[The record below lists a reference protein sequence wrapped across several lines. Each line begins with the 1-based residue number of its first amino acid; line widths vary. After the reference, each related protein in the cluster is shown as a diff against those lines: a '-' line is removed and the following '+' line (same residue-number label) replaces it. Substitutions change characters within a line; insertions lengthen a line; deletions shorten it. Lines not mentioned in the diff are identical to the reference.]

1 MHANE
6 PWPIG
11 QNRTIRPASRERVV
25 KIAVIVQPSPS
36 SFMSRALEILDE
48 VFGYPAFRGQQGEI
62 VEHVAGGGDCLVL
75 MPTGGGKSLCY
86 QIPAL
91 LRREAG
97 QGAGIVV
104 SPLIALM
111 QDQVAA
117 LSEVGV
123 RAAYLNSTLSGA
135 EAAATERALREGE
148 IDLLYVAPERLMTG
162 RFLDLLERAKI
173 GLFAIDEAH
182 CVSQW
187 GHDFRPEYIQL
198 SVLHERFPSVPR
210 IALTATAD
218 AITRD
223 EIIHR
228 LALDDARVFVSS
240 FDRPNIRYR
249 IVEKDNARSQLLD
262 FIRAEHT
269 NGDGTTDAGVVYCL
283 SRRKVEE
290 TAEWLKAQGVRA
302 LPYHAGMEFEVRQ
315 KHQEM
320 FQREEGIVM
329 CATIAFGMGI
339 DKPDV
344 RFVAHLDLPKSVEG
358 YYQETG
364 RAGRDGMPANAWMA
378 YGLGDVVQQR
388 KMIDESDADDAHKR
402 VQTSKLDALLGLCET
417 ISCRRVRLLNYFGEE
432 SKPCGNCDTCLEPPA
447 SWDATREAQMA
458 LSCVFRAQRA
468 SGFNFG
474 SSHLIEIL
482 RGGRTE
488 KVLQRGHDQL
498 TTFGIGAS
506 LSEPEW
512 RAIFRQLVAY
522 GYLAVDHGGFGALVL
537 TEAAKPVLKNEEKVT
552 LRRYVKPQR
561 TRQSSG
567 RSGTRVDPT
576 AGMGTRERARWDA
589 LRAWRAETAKTDG
602 VPAYVIFHDA
612 TLAEI
617 ARNAPETIDD
627 LRHIP
632 GMGVRK
638 LERFGDE
645 IIDVVESA

>member
-1 MHANE
+1 
-6 PWPIG
+6 
-11 QNRTIRPASRERVV
+11 
-25 KIAVIVQPSPS
+25 
-36 SFMSRALEILDE
+36 MSRSLEILNE
-48 VFGYPAFRGQQGEI
+48 IFGYPAFRGQQAEI
-62 VEHVAGGGDCLVL
+62 VEHVANGGDSLVL

-86 QIPAL
+86 QIPSL
-91 LRREAG
+91 VRSEAG
-97 QGAGIVV
+97 LGAGIVV

-117 LSEVGV
+117 MKEVGV

-135 EAAATERALREGE
+135 EAAATERALRDGD
-148 IDLLYVAPERLMTG
+148 IDLLYVAPERLMTP
-162 RFLDLLERAKI
+162 RFLELLERARV

-198 SVLHERFPSVPR
+198 SVLHERFPDVPR

-223 EIIHR
+223 EIVHR
-228 LALDDARVFVSS
+228 LALDDARIFVSS

-249 IVEKDNARSQLLD
+249 IVEKDNARAQLLD

-269 NGDGTTDAGVVYCL
+269 NNDGTTDAGVVYCL

-290 TAEWLKAQGVRA
+290 TAEWLKGHGVRA
-302 LPYHAGMEFEVRQ
+302 LPYHAGMEFEKRQ

-320 FQREEGIVM
+320 FQREEGVVM

-388 KMIDESDADDAHKR
+388 KMIDESEADDAHKR
-402 VQTSKLDALLGLCET
+402 VQTGKLDALLGLCEAA
-417 ISCRRVRLLNYFGEE
+417 SCRRVRLLAYFGEA
-432 SKPCGNCDTCLEPPA
+432 SQPCGNCDTCIEPPA
-447 SWDATREAQMA
+447 SFDATREAQMA
-458 LSCVFRAQRA
+458 LSCVYRAEKA
-468 SGFNFG
+468 SGFRFG
-474 SSHLIEIL
+474 AGHLIDIL
-482 RGGRTE
+482 RGTRSE
-488 KVLQRGHDQL
+488 KVLQRGHEKIS
-498 TTFGIGAS
+498 TFGVGAA

-512 RAIFRQLVAY
+512 RAVFRQLVAF
-522 GYLAVDHGGFGALVL
+522 GYLAVDHDGFGALVL
-537 TEAAKPVLKNEEKVT
+537 TDASKPVLKGEEGVT
-552 LRRYVKPQR
+552 LRKYVKPTR
-561 TRQSSG
+561 ARQSSSRTG
-567 RSGTRVDPT
+567 ERADPT
-576 AGMGTRERARWDA
+576 AGMSPREKARWER
-589 LRAWRAETAKTDG
+589 LRTWRAETAKSDG

-617 ARNAPETIDD
+617 ARSDPDTIDD

-632 GMGVRK
+632 GIGVRK

-645 IIDVVESA
+645 LLDVAGSD

>member
-1 MHANE
+1 
-6 PWPIG
+6 
-11 QNRTIRPASRERVV
+11 
-25 KIAVIVQPSPS
+25 
-36 SFMSRALEILDE
+36 MSRPLEILNE

-62 VEHVAGGGDCLVL
+62 VEHVADGGDCLVL

-86 QIPAL
+86 QIPSL
-91 LRREAG
+91 VRRERG
-97 QGAGIVV
+97 FGTGIVV

-117 LSEVGV
+117 LTEVGV
-123 RAAYLNSTLSGA
+123 RAAYLNSTLSSA
-135 EAAATERALREGE
+135 EAMATERALRDGD
-148 IDLLYVAPERLMTG
+148 IDLLYVAPERLMTS
-162 RFLDLLERAKI
+162 RFQELLERTRI

-198 SVLHERFPSVPR
+198 SVLHERFPNVPR

-228 LALDDARVFVSS
+228 LALENARVFVSS

-249 IVEKDNARSQLLD
+249 IAEKDNARTQLLD

-269 NGDGTTDAGVVYCL
+269 KADGTTDAGVVYCL

-290 TAEWLKAQGVRA
+290 TAEWLKEKGMRA

-364 RAGRDGMPANAWMA
+364 RAGRDGLPSNAWMA

-388 KMIDESDADDAHKR
+388 KMIDESEADDAHKR
-402 VQTSKLDALLGLCET
+402 VQTGKLDALLGLCET
-417 ISCRRVRLLNYFGEE
+417 ATCRRVRLLAYFGET
-432 SKPCGNCDTCLEPPA
+432 SQPCGNCDNCLEPPPT
-447 SWDATREAQMA
+447 WDATREAQMA

-468 SGFNFG
+468 SGFHFG
-474 SSHLIEIL
+474 AGHLIDIL
-482 RGGRTE
+482 RGNRSE
-488 KVLQRGHDQL
+488 KILQRGHEKL
-498 TTFGIGAS
+498 TTFGIGAA
-506 LSEPEW
+506 LGEPEW
-512 RAIFRQLVAY
+512 RAIFRQLVAF
-522 GYLAVDHGGFGALVL
+522 GYLTVDHEGFGSLVL
-537 TEAAKPVLKNEEKVT
+537 TEASKPVLKGEQKVT
-552 LRRYVKPQR
+552 MRRYVKPTR
-561 TRQSSG
+561 TRQSAG
-567 RSGTRVDPT
+567 RTSERADPT
-576 AGMGTRERARWDA
+576 IGMGPRERARWER
-589 LRAWRAETAKTDG
+589 LRMWRTDTAKSDG

-617 ARNAPETIDD
+617 ARLGPDSIED
-627 LRHIP
+627 LRGIP
-632 GMGVRK
+632 GMGARK
-638 LERFGDE
+638 LDRFGYE
-645 IIDVVESA
+645 LLNVVAAD

>member
-1 MHANE
+1 
-6 PWPIG
+6 
-11 QNRTIRPASRERVV
+11 
-25 KIAVIVQPSPS
+25 
-36 SFMSRALEILDE
+36 MSRALEILDE

-269 NGDGTTDAGVVYCL
+269 NADGTTDAGVVYCL

-474 SSHLIEIL
+474 SNHLIEIL

>member
-6 PWPIG
+6 PWPNG

-36 SFMSRALEILDE
+36 SSMSRALEILDE

-269 NGDGTTDAGVVYCL
+269 NADGTTDAGVVYCL

-512 RAIFRQLVAY
+512 RAIFRQHVAY

>member
-36 SFMSRALEILDE
+36 SSMSRALEILDE

-269 NGDGTTDAGVVYCL
+269 NADGTTDAGVVYCL

-589 LRAWRAETAKTDG
+589 LRAWRAETAKADG

>member
-6 PWPIG
+6 SWPNG

-36 SFMSRALEILDE
+36 SSMSRALEILDE

-269 NGDGTTDAGVVYCL
+269 NADGTTDAGVVYCL